1 MRWAAHDVAFHRTA
15 TKHMHHQLVG
25 DMTLAFEMLDLPAD
39 PGLSVLIYSAEPG
52 SPSEEALR
60 ELAGWSET
68 RTKLSAAHAGS
79 EA

>member
-1 MRWAAHDVAFHRTA
+1 M
-15 TKHMHHQLVG
+15 G
-25 DMTLAFEMLDLPAD
+25 DLTLAFEMLGLPAD

-52 SPSEEALR
+52 SPSEGALR

-68 RTKLSAAHAGS
+68 RTRLSAVETGP